1 MSLPRRSV
9 LSSLRPI
16 SSSLSPQP
24 TIGSRRFTR
33 ETAAGG
39 HRMIALSHFGSGKRI
54 ALNID
59 LIEKVEETP
68 DTVITLTNGAR
79 YLVQESLDE
88 IIDKSI
94 EVKARA
100 LRLAHQMDLPPDGQ
114 RLRLLPG
121 GDQPQEEQ
129 S

>member
-1 MSLPRRSV
+1 
-9 LSSLRPI
+9 
-16 SSSLSPQP
+16 
-24 TIGSRRFTR
+24 
-33 ETAAGG
+33 
-39 HRMIALSHFGSGKRI
+39 MIALSHFGSGKRI

-79 YLVQESLDE
+79 YLVQESLED
-88 IIDKSI
+88 IIEKSI

-100 LRLAHQMDLPPDGQ
+100 LLLAHQMELPPDGQ

-121 GDQPQEEQ
+121 GDHHPLEERP
-129 S
+129 